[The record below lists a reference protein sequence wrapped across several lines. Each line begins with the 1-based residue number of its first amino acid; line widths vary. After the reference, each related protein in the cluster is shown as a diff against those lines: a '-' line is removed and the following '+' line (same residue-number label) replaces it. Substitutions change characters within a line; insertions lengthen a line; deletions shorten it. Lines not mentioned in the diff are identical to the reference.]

1 MIHLSGAELS
11 ASLIIAIIGIIR
23 SLKLFFD
30 NASKEKRKGWNF
42 FICGAVG
49 IVLVCGVFTPPDFL
63 SNAILSVPLIIVY
76 RLIIEK
82 IDRNHIN
89 RPTE

>member
-30 NASKEKRKGWNF
+30 NASKEKRQEWNF
-42 FICGAVG
+42 FIGGAVV
-49 IVLVCGVFTPPDFL
+49 IVLVCGVFTPSDLL
-63 SNAILSVPLIIVY
+63 SNAIFSIPLIIVY
-76 RLIIEK
+76 RLIIK
-82 IDRNHIN
+82 KMRGNRIN
-89 RPTE
+89 

>member
-30 NASKEKRKGWNF
+30 NASKEKRQEWNF
-42 FICGAVG
+42 FIGGAVA
-49 IVLVCGVFTPPDFL
+49 IVLVCGVFTPLDLL
-63 SNAILSVPLIIVY
+63 SNAICQSL
-76 RLIIEK
+76 
-82 IDRNHIN
+82 
-89 RPTE
+89 